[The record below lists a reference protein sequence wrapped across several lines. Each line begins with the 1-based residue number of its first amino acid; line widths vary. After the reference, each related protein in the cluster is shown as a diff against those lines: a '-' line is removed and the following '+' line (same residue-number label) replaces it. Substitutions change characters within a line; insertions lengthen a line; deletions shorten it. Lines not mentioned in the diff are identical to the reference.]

1 MRPDKDVTGKY
12 VVNAGCGGCF
22 GDSVPNDFVLLISGI
37 VHTCI
42 LVLETFFFFSI
53 FLSYPVQNKSGACV
67 VTD

>member
-12 VVNAGCGGCF
+12 VVNAGRGGCF

-37 VHTCI
+37 VYTCI

-53 FLSYPVQNKSGACV
+53 FLS
-67 VTD
+67 